1 MSEFCLFFFLLFKN
15 MNSIDRIL
23 DFINS
28 EGEQEQEEQQQ
39 ETETEEQQATPSIK
53 TEEQQQEEPREETE
67 EKPRKIKQATPSIE
81 MRETTEQQ
89 PKEYDDKTY
98 KSILRKANNTIKKNQ
113 YPAVISINGK
123 NQVFTSGDDLK
134 LFVNNLKTEHKEYN
148 RNRLNDKINSYK
160 HFNEEYTQDI
170 NDIEE
175 DGIIYKKGNIKAIT
189 KDNKRY
195 KVPSTST
202 KDRQQIYNKLKGNK
216 KVLTDLVKSKDNEEF
231 NDISISNIDNDG
243 KELIE
248 KHKDN
253 TINNDKTWTR
263 DEFIKMMTQLM
274 MKAAK
279 DVQTEEM
286 QREERNK
293 LRKQQELEK
302 FKNTYSRPPKPAT
315 ITPGGLN
322 PFLLSPRF

>member
-1 MSEFCLFFFLLFKN
+1 MSGISYFLFLLFKN
-15 MNSIDRIL
+15 MDSIDRIL
-23 DFINS
+23 NFINS
-28 EGEQEQEEQQQ
+28 EEEAPEQETQQETPTEEQQATPSTEETEEQQ
-39 ETETEEQQATPSIK
+39 ETETEEQERETEQ
-53 TEEQQQEEPREETE
+53 EEQ
-67 EKPRKIKQATPSIE
+67 A
-81 MRETTEQQ
+81 
-89 PKEYDDKTY
+89 PKTVEYNDEKTY

-123 NQVFTSGDDLK
+123 NQIFNSGDDLK
-134 LFVNNLKTEHKEYN
+134 LFINNIKTEHKENN
-148 RNRLNDKINSYK
+148 RKRLNDKINNYK

-216 KVLTDLVKSKDNEEF
+216 KVLTDLVKSKDNDEF

-263 DEFIKMMTQLM
+263 DEFIKMMEQLM
-274 MKAAK
+274 KKQEQGTAA
-279 DVQTEEM
+279 E
-286 QREERNK
+286 REK
-293 LRKQQELEK
+293 FMKQQELER
-302 FKNTYSRPPKPAT
+302 FRNTYSRQPKPAT
-315 ITPGGLN
+315 NTPGGLN
-322 PFLLSPRF
+322 PFLLSPRI

>member
-1 MSEFCLFFFLLFKN
+1 MD
-15 MNSIDRIL
+15 SIDRIL
-23 DFINS
+23 NFINS
-28 EGEQEQEEQQQ
+28 SEEQEI
-39 ETETEEQQATPSIK
+39 TEEQTRETERETEQATPS
-53 TEEQQQEEPREETE
+53 REETE
-67 EKPRKIKQATPSIE
+67 QETE
-81 MRETTEQQ
+81 ETTEQPRPRKQREITEETTEETQ
-89 PKEYDDKTY
+89 PGEYDEKTY

-113 YPAVISINGK
+113 YPAVISINGE
-123 NQVFTSGDDLK
+123 NRVFTSGDDLK

-148 RNRLNDKINSYK
+148 RNKLNDKINNYK

-274 MKAAK
+274 KKKEGQETA
-279 DVQTEEM
+279 T
-286 QREERNK
+286 
-293 LRKQQELEK
+293 KQETRPKFKEAYFSDAG
-302 FKNTYSRPPKPAT
+302 FKNTYLRPKPMT
-315 ITPGGLN
+315 NTPGGLN
-322 PFLLSPRF
+322 PFLLSPRL

>member
-1 MSEFCLFFFLLFKN
+1 MD
-15 MNSIDRIL
+15 SIDRIL
-23 DFINS
+23 NFINS
-28 EGEQEQEEQQQ
+28 SEEPEEQGTETTTEEATPMKETEETEQEEQQ
-39 ETETEEQQATPSIK
+39 ETK
-53 TEEQQQEEPREETE
+53 PRET
-67 EKPRKIKQATPSIE
+67 KQATPSIE
-81 MRETTEQQ
+81 TTETT
-89 PKEYDDKTY
+89 PGEYDEKTY

-113 YPAVISINGK
+113 YPAVISINGE
-123 NQVFTSGDDLK
+123 NQIFTSGDDLK

-148 RNRLNDKINSYK
+148 RNKLNDKINKYK

-231 NDISISNIDNDG
+231 NDISLSNIDNDG

-274 MKAAK
+274 KK
-279 DVQTEEM
+279 KEGQETTT
-286 QREERNK
+286 
-293 LRKQQELEK
+293 KQETRPK
-302 FKNTYSRPPKPAT
+302 FKEAYFSDAGFRNTYSRQSKPMT
-315 ITPGGLN
+315 NTPGGLN
-322 PFLLSPRF
+322 PFLLSPRL

>member
-1 MSEFCLFFFLLFKN
+1 MD
-15 MNSIDRIL
+15 SIDRIL
-23 DFINS
+23 NFINS
-28 EGEQEQEEQQQ
+28 SEETEETTEEQPREETQEATPMKETEETEQEEKPR
-39 ETETEEQQATPSIK
+39 ET
-53 TEEQQQEEPREETE
+53 REETE
-67 EKPRKIKQATPSIE
+67 EETRPRKQREITE
-81 MRETTEQQ
+81 ETTEETQ
-89 PKEYDDKTY
+89 PREYDEKTY

-123 NQVFTSGDDLK
+123 NQIFTSGDGLK

-148 RNRLNDKINSYK
+148 KNKLNDKINNYK

-202 KDRQQIYNKLKGNK
+202 KDRKQIYNKLKGNK
-216 KVLTDLVKSKDNEEF
+216 KVLTDLVKSKDNDEF
-231 NDISISNIDNDG
+231 NDISLSNIDNDG

-274 MKAAK
+274 KK
-279 DVQTEEM
+279 KEGQETGTG
-286 QREERNK
+286 REQPIIDES
-293 LRKQQELEK
+293 
-302 FKNTYSRPPKPAT
+302 FKNTYLRPKKPMT
-315 ITPGGLN
+315 NTPGGLN
-322 PFLLSPRF
+322 PFLLSPRI

>member
-1 MSEFCLFFFLLFKN
+1 MQ
-15 MNSIDRIL
+15 IHI
-23 DFINS
+23 
-28 EGEQEQEEQQQ
+28 
-39 ETETEEQQATPSIK
+39 QALK
-53 TEEQQQEEPREETE
+53 RLAYNDE
-67 EKPRKIKQATPSIE
+67 
-81 MRETTEQQ
+81 
-89 PKEYDDKTY
+89 KTY

-148 RNRLNDKINSYK
+148 KNKLNDKINKYK

-231 NDISISNIDNDG
+231 NDISLSNIDNDG
-243 KELIE
+243 K
-248 KHKDN
+248 K
-253 TINNDKTWTR
+253 W
-263 DEFIKMMTQLM
+263 Q
-274 MKAAK
+274 
-279 DVQTEEM
+279 
-286 QREERNK
+286 
-293 LRKQQELEK
+293 
-302 FKNTYSRPPKPAT
+302 S
-315 ITPGGLN
+315 
-322 PFLLSPRF
+322 

>member
-1 MSEFCLFFFLLFKN
+1 MSGISYFLFLLFKN
-15 MNSIDRIL
+15 MDSIDRIL
-23 DFINS
+23 NFINS
-28 EGEQEQEEQQQ
+28 EEEPEQ
-39 ETETEEQQATPSIK
+39 ETEQETTTEEQQATPS
-53 TEEQQQEEPREETE
+53 REETE
-67 EKPRKIKQATPSIE
+67 EAKPMKE
-81 MRETTEQQ
+81 TEQAKTRKTEETQETQ
-89 PKEYDDKTY
+89 PEGYDEKTY

-134 LFVNNLKTEHKEYN
+134 LFVNNIKTEHKENN
-148 RNRLNDKINSYK
+148 RKRLNDKINNYK
-160 HFNEEYTQDI
+160 HFNEEYTTDI

-263 DEFIKMMTQLM
+263 DEFIKMMEQLM
-274 MKAAK
+274 KKREGQEQETPATAVRKIPK
-279 DVQTEEM
+279 D
-286 QREERNK
+286 ER
-293 LRKQQELEK
+293 
-302 FKNTYSRPPKPAT
+302 FKNTYLRPPKPAT
-315 ITPGGLN
+315 NTPGGLN
-322 PFLLSPRF
+322 PFLLSPRI

>member
-1 MSEFCLFFFLLFKN
+1 MD
-15 MNSIDRIL
+15 SIDRIL
-23 DFINS
+23 NFINS
-28 EGEQEQEEQQQ
+28 TEEPEDDRNEVREEQETEQ
-39 ETETEEQQATPSIK
+39 ETEEQQATPMK
-53 TEEQQQEEPREETE
+53 ETQETEQETETE
-67 EKPRKIKQATPSIE
+67 ETTPRKTREQQQATPSIE
-81 MRETTEQQ
+81 TERETTEYHD
-89 PKEYDDKTY
+89 EKTY

-123 NQVFTSGDDLK
+123 NQIFNSGDDLK

-148 RNRLNDKINSYK
+148 KNKLNDKINKYK

-231 NDISISNIDNDG
+231 NDISLSNIDNDG

-263 DEFIKMMTQLM
+263 DEFIKMMEQLM
-274 MKAAK
+274 KKAAK

-286 QREERNK
+286 QKEKRDK
-293 LRKQQELEK
+293 LRKELELQK
-302 FKNTYSRPPKPAT
+302 FRNTYLRPPKPAT
-315 ITPGGLN
+315 NTPGGLN
-322 PFLLSPRF
+322 PFLLSPRI

>member
-1 MSEFCLFFFLLFKN
+1 MD
-15 MNSIDRIL
+15 SIDRIL
-23 DFINS
+23 NFINS
-28 EGEQEQEEQQQ
+28 SEEQGETQEERETTETEQATPS
-39 ETETEEQQATPSIK
+39 TETEEQQERET
-53 TEEQQQEEPREETE
+53 TEEQQETEQEE
-67 EKPRKIKQATPSIE
+67 QA
-81 MRETTEQQ
+81 
-89 PKEYDDKTY
+89 PKTVEYNDEKTY

-123 NQVFTSGDDLK
+123 NQIFNSGDDLK

-148 RNRLNDKINSYK
+148 KNKLNDKINKYK

-231 NDISISNIDNDG
+231 NDISLSNIDNDG

-274 MKAAK
+274 KKQEQGRETTIKQETRPKFEKAYFSDAG
-279 DVQTEEM
+279 
-286 QREERNK
+286 
-293 LRKQQELEK
+293 
-302 FKNTYSRPPKPAT
+302 FKNTYSRQQKPAT
-315 ITPGGLN
+315 NTPGGLN
-322 PFLLSPRF
+322 PFLLSPRI

>member
-1 MSEFCLFFFLLFKN
+1 MSGNLYFLFLLFKN
-15 MNSIDRIL
+15 MDSIDRIL
-23 DFINS
+23 NFINS
-28 EGEQEQEEQQQ
+28 TEEPETEQETEEQQQ
-39 ETETEEQQATPSIK
+39 TTTEEQQGTTTEEQQETRTRETKQATPSIK
-53 TEEQQQEEPREETE
+53 TEQETE
-67 EKPRKIKQATPSIE
+67 Q
-81 MRETTEQQ
+81 ETTG
-89 PKEYDDKTY
+89 YDEKTY

-148 RNRLNDKINSYK
+148 RNRLNDKINNYK
-160 HFNEEYTQDI
+160 HFNEEYTTDI

-231 NDISISNIDNDG
+231 NDISLSNIDNDG

-263 DEFIKMMTQLM
+263 DEFIKMMEQLM
-274 MKAAK
+274 KKAAK
-279 DVQTEEM
+279 DVQEETTREEEM
-286 QREERNK
+286 DK
-293 LRKQQELEK
+293 LRKEQELQK
-302 FKNTYSRPPKPAT
+302 FRNTYLRPAKPMT
-315 ITPGGLN
+315 NTPGGLN
-322 PFLLSPRF
+322 PFLLSPRI

>member
-1 MSEFCLFFFLLFKN
+1 MD
-15 MNSIDRIL
+15 SIDRIL
-23 DFINS
+23 NFINS
-28 EGEQEQEEQQQ
+28 SEEQGETTEETATTEEQQETETREEQQ
-39 ETETEEQQATPSIK
+39 ETETEET
-53 TEEQQQEEPREETE
+53 
-67 EKPRKIKQATPSIE
+67 PRKTKQATPSIE
-81 MRETTEQQ
+81 TTEETQETQ
-89 PKEYDDKTY
+89 PREYDEKTY

-123 NQVFTSGDDLK
+123 NQIFNSEDDLK

-148 RNRLNDKINSYK
+148 KNKLNDKINSYK

-231 NDISISNIDNDG
+231 NDISLSNIDNDG

-263 DEFIKMMTQLM
+263 DEFIKMMEQLM
-274 MKAAK
+274 KKQEQGRETPTTRRATIK
-279 DVQTEEM
+279 DEW
-286 QREERNK
+286 
-293 LRKQQELEK
+293 
-302 FKNTYSRPPKPAT
+302 FKNTYSRPKPMT
-315 ITPGGLN
+315 NTPGGLN
-322 PFLLSPRF
+322 PFLLSPRI